1 MRRRGPSPIRPFDG
15 MPPQLVA
22 AAKRLFSVL
31 RLAGPDWAVEAVA
44 APAAVGRMW
53 PDPANADNQ

>member
-1 MRRRGPSPIRPFDG
+1 